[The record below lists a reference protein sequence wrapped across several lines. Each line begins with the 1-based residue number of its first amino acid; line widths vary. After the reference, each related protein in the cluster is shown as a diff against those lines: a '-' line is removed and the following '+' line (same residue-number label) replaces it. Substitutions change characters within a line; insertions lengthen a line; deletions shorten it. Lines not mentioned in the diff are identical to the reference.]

1 MPFFLQLQLDRI
13 LQRSDIVV
21 FSKTDCRFCVM
32 AKQLL
37 DKEKLPA
44 FVVEIDR
51 PNLYPDLDMNEL
63 IGQMLG
69 RTKCGTVPQIFI
81 K

>member
-1 MPFFLQLQLDRI
+1 
-13 LQRSDIVV
+13 
-21 FSKTDCRFCVM
+21 M
-32 AKQLL
+32 AKQILE
-37 DKEKLPA
+37 KEKLSA
-44 FVVEIDR
+44 FVVELDR
-51 PNLYPDLDMNEL
+51 PNLYPDIDMNEL

>member
-1 MPFFLQLQLDRI
+1 
-13 LQRSDIVV
+13 V
-21 FSKTDCRFCVM
+21 FSKTQCGYCTI

-37 DKEKLPA
+37 QRERLEALVIELDQ
-44 FVVEIDR
+44 
-51 PNLYPDLDMNEL
+51 PNLYPDIDMNTL

-81 K
+81 KLAQKKKQNKNLFDNE